1 MNKLQEIIWA
11 ASRRA
16 RQKRA
21 AIFRSKFKLVET
33 TRVLDIGS
41 ENGANINLVLE
52 GTPVNPKNVCI
63 ADIEEKALND
73 GREQFGYQTL
83 LLDESGIL
91 PFADGEFDLVYCSS
105 VIEHVTLSKSEI
117 WKITGEKEFRRAA
130 WENQTKFAA
139 EIRRVGQTYFVQT
152 PNRGFLI
159 ESHSWLPFA
168 GWLPRPLLLKILQVS
183 NKFWIKSAPPDFNLL
198 DARQMAELFPE
209 AEIVVEKKFGSVKS
223 VMAMKIRRT

>member
-1 MNKLQEIIWA
+1 MSKLQDIVWS

-21 AIFRSKFKLVET
+21 AIFRRKFRLDET

-41 ENGANINLVLE
+41 ENGENINLVLN
-52 GTPVNPKNVCI
+52 GTRIKPENVCI
-63 ADIEEKALND
+63 ADIEENALKY
-73 GREQFGYQTL
+73 GREKFGYQSV

-105 VIEHVTLSKSEI
+105 VIEHVTLPKSEI
-117 WKITGEKEFRRAA
+117 WKVTGENEFSGAA
-130 WENQTKFAA
+130 WANQRKFAA
-139 EIRRVGQTYFVQT
+139 EIRRVGRAYFVQT

-159 ESHSWLPFA
+159 ESHSWLPFV
-168 GWLPRPLLLKILQVS
+168 GFLPRPALLKVLSIS

-198 DARQMAELFPE
+198 DVPKMTELFPD
-209 AEIVVEKKFGSVKS
+209 AEIVSEKKFGLVKS
-223 VMAMKIRRT
+223 VMAMKI